1 MDEPVQAYIQLRRP
15 SDGATSEP
23 RHFQY
28 LPLDSGSTVEA
39 SFSCNPHYLK
49 KKIKPDFQLYTQ
61 ILALD
66 AAVLARQMFRAADSN
81 KDLNPDLSNASV
93 QCENGDFPTSVTFS
107 NSSEKYSDNPKEP
120 VSVKKHVGQ
129 SNSCSDSKVDIYHA
143 VPAIIDPDIPPPI
156 PEKGAGF
163 AKMKGKLNSKEMD
176 RPVDNHRAS
185 ISTILTESDPRFSLA
200 SSEDLN
206 SRLSAAFSDY
216 SDVTDIHS
224 IYSEVDISDVLSLI
238 SSTHTLNDRLSQFND
253 DSDAESTD
261 SEQTVIGGSNWETS
275 SIDTIE
281 KQLEMLQSMSV
292 EPDCNTYS
300 SFQMAM
306 KYPFPGWPTRDL
318 TQNLSQDLTQDLTQD
333 QTQYQTQHQTQ
344 HQAQSL
350 KQIENDLVYD
360 DPSED
365 SYKLGYEYP
374 MNTNP
379 IVPPRIESMTSKIP
393 PLPPRRFKKLN
404 QPLPNPPNKDLG
416 LKNALQAIKQ
426 SFKKTK
432 PPTGRNVEVS
442 SSLSSSDT
450 KSLLEPEVDESP
462 PAIPIHVNDPIDHL
476 TEAENYAL
484 YMTLA
489 PLATTSEFDE
499 NETMSILYADLN
511 STREA
516 ARMLDKKSNQSLN
529 IQ

>member
-1 MDEPVQAYIQLRRP
+1 M
-15 SDGATSEP
+15 
-23 RHFQY
+23 
-28 LPLDSGSTVEA
+28 
-39 SFSCNPHYLK
+39 K

-66 AAVLARQMFRAADSN
+66 AAVLARQMFRVTDN
-81 KDLNPDLSNASV
+81 KQTSPVLSNASV
-93 QCENGDFPTSVTFS
+93 QCDNDDFSKSTILS
-107 NSSEKYSDNPKEP
+107 NAGEKYSNTPQDP
-120 VSVKKHVGQ
+120 VSIKNFVGQ
-129 SNSCSDSKVDIYHA
+129 SNSSNDSKADIYHA
-143 VPAIIDPDIPPPI
+143 RSAFVDPDLPPPI

-163 AKMKGKLNSKEMD
+163 TKLKGKLNSKEID
-176 RPVDNHRAS
+176 QPVDYHRAS
-185 ISTILTESDPRFSLA
+185 VSTILTESDPRFSVA

-216 SDVTDIHS
+216 SDLTDLHS

-306 KYPFPGWPTRDL
+306 KYPFPSWPI
-318 TQNLSQDLTQDLTQD
+318 QNQIHD
-333 QTQYQTQHQTQ
+333 
-344 HQAQSL
+344 QAQSRIEEQVQE
-350 KQIENDLVYD
+350 QIEEPIKEQIEEETQNQTQNYTQNHAQNQTQNQAQNQILNDLVYD

-365 SYKLGYEYP
+365 PYKFEYEYP
-374 MNTNP
+374 A
-379 IVPPRIESMTSKIP
+379 VPPRIESMTSKIP

-416 LKNALQAIKQ
+416 LRNALQAIKQ

-432 PPTGRNVEVS
+432 PPTGRTVAVPSSHS
-442 SSLSSSDT
+442 SSHSSSDT
-450 KSLLEPEVDESP
+450 KTLEPEVNEPP
-462 PAIPIHVNDPIDHL
+462 PAIPVNPTDPLDNL

-489 PLATTSEFDE
+489 PLATASEFDD
-499 NETMSILYADLN
+499 NETMSMLYADLN
-511 STREA
+511 SIRETA
-516 ARMLDKKSNQSLN
+516 NRLDRRTVKQPLD
-529 IQ
+529 I

>member
-1 MDEPVQAYIQLRRP
+1 MEEPIQAYIQLRRP

-39 SFSCNPHYLK
+39 SFSCNPHFMK

-66 AAVLARQMFRAADSN
+66 AAVLARQMFRATDGN
-81 KDLNPDLSNASV
+81 KQLNPDLSNASV
-93 QCENGDFPTSVTFS
+93 QCQNDDFPASAS
-107 NSSEKYSDNPKEP
+107 LSDANEKYLKSSKES
-120 VSVKKHVGQ
+120 VSVKNSVGR
-129 SNSCSDSKVDIYHA
+129 SNSCNDSKVDTFHA
-143 VPAIIDPDIPPPI
+143 LPALVDPDLPPPI
-156 PEKGAGF
+156 PEKGVGF
-163 AKMKGKLNSKEMD
+163 AKLKGKLNSKEMD
-176 RPVDNHRAS
+176 QRMDYHRAS
-185 ISTILTESDPRFSLA
+185 LSTILTESDPRFSLA

-216 SDVTDIHS
+216 SDLTDINS
-224 IYSEVDISDVLSLI
+224 IYSEVDISDVLSLV

-306 KYPFPGWPTRDL
+306 KYPFPSWPTQNPAQNQAQNQ
-318 TQNLSQDLTQDLTQD
+318 TQNQSQN
-333 QTQYQTQHQTQ
+333 QTQNQTQN
-344 HQAQSL
+344 QAQN
-350 KQIENDLVYD
+350 QIENDLVYD

-365 SYKLGYEYP
+365 SYKLEYQYP
-374 MNTNP
+374 V
-379 IVPPRIESMTSKIP
+379 VPPRIESMTSKIP
-393 PLPPRRFKKLN
+393 PLPPRRFKKFN
-404 QPLPNPPNKDLG
+404 QPLPDPPNKDLG
-416 LKNALQAIKQ
+416 LKTALQAIKQ

-432 PPTGRNVEVS
+432 PPTGRSVDVHLPHS
-442 SSLSSSDT
+442 SFDT
-450 KSLLEPEVDESP
+450 KTRSEAEVDEPS
-462 PAIPIHVNDPIDHL
+462 PAIPINANEPIDNL

-489 PLATTSEFDE
+489 PLATASEFDD
-499 NETMSILYADLN
+499 NETMSMLYADLN
-511 STREA
+511 LAREA
-516 ARMLDKKSNQSLN
+516 AHMLDKKIVKQPLD